1 MTETVEHVE
10 KTVREAV
17 QSGQDVYNKVK
28 TITLKALTERQLDR
42 ENIADVVRAVGK
54 GIGSGLGSQYEVSK
68 DVLQQS
74 TAALDDALSSTAEA
88 TKLAVEEAAGKIQ
101 DFSDSELQQAIDD
114 LNSLEGMFL
123 DALNQLG
130 AQTKG
135 AVSETVSDLISHAQV
150 NGTNVGKQARVMVDG
165 IATLSVNSTG
175 ALLSSARETAA
186 NLAKIGSG
194 ILAGIAES
202 LQTDKTKS

>member
-1 MTETVEHVE
+1 MSDTVEQVE
-10 KTVREAV
+10 KNVKDAM

-54 GIGSGLGSQYEVSK
+54 GIGGSLDSQYEVSK
-68 DVLQQS
+68 EVLQQS
-74 TAALDDALSSTAEA
+74 TSALDDALSSTAEA
-88 TKLAVEEAAGKIQ
+88 TKLAVEEAAGKMQ
-101 DFSDSELQQAIDD
+101 DFSDGDLQHAIND
-114 LNSLEGMFL
+114 LNSLETMFL
-123 DALNQLG
+123 DALKQLS
-130 AQTKG
+130 TTSKG
-135 AVSETVSDLISHAQV
+135 AISETVSDLLKHAQT
-150 NGTNVGKQARVMVDG
+150 NGTVVGKQVQVMVDG

-186 NLAKIGSG
+186 NLASIGSG

-202 LQTDKTKS
+202 LQSDKTK